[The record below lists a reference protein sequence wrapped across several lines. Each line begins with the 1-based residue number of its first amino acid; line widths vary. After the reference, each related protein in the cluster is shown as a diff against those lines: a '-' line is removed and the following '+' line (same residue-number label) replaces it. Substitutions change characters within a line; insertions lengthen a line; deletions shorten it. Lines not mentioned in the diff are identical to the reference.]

1 MATSDILGLFMSP
14 EQYQAQQMA
23 QQQAAEQQRAFN
35 FAQLSP
41 RDQAVYGMFLG
52 GQQLG
57 RGLGGLLGVQDPQ
70 LQRIR
75 QRQEIMQSINPA
87 DMQSLMAG
95 IQLASERGDQELALT
110 LTDFMNKQGSEMAL
124 AQQRQAQ
131 ATRERVQSTPS
142 QIAISREIGILQTNL
157 DELKKTPETPERNR
171 GIAILQSQLDNLIK
185 QGPAGIQEAAR
196 IGEIE
201 RKQAEMRA
209 QDVNAAE
216 SDEYKALDA
225 EKMRLQRAARATG
238 ATDDEKKAT
247 AYANS
252 VSADPDSTEWK
263 TAFNSALNRLI
274 FGKDSDKVDD
284 VARLE
289 KYLTDLSAIR
299 TQYGTDTKGFENDTK
314 AKALQILI
322 EKVSG
327 VKGSNKQ
334 FEKLAINDEIV
345 RLRELQAG
353 LEKDSPEYKVYQ
365 EQIDF
370 LKGNTGKGKVSAF
383 AQLLLDRDIE
393 PGSKEWNNRMDAY
406 ITKESTRPETAEK
419 EISYG
424 AKREAL
430 SAEMFEG
437 KRYKD
442 LTPAEQA
449 KVNKRIELEEN
460 VTAATSAPKLFM
472 PGEKGGLKSITDFR
486 NDVFS
491 TIKPFRDTVN
501 ATDAAL
507 QNINDAIN
515 TNNFV
520 SFNASRVQLARAL
533 GDSTLSRRDIE
544 QAGGDPSLIGGFFD
558 ATSTLFTGTPSVDT
572 QKKIKATLQA
582 IRKVARKKAQEELDT
597 SRDLGIRAGY
607 KAQDLDRAFK
617 VPEITGSN
625 APVDNAQKPKTV
637 PFNALP
643 K

>member
-1 MATSDILGLFMSP
+1 MSEFMPSPDLVNSGLSELENQILEFERTWWRHAGAKESSIKELFNLTP
-14 EQYQAQQMA
+14 PAYYQMLNNLIDREAALMA
-23 QQQAAEQQRAFN
+23 Q
-35 FAQLSP
+35 P
-41 RDQAVYGMFLG
+41 
-52 GQQLG
+52 
-57 RGLGGLLGVQDPQ
+57 LLV
-70 LQRIR
+70 
-75 QRQEIMQSINPA
+75 
-87 DMQSLMAG
+87 
-95 IQLASERGDQELALT
+95 
-110 LTDFMNKQGSEMAL
+110 K
-124 AQQRQAQ
+124 
-131 ATRERVQSTPS
+131 
-142 QIAISREIGILQTNL
+142 
-157 DELKKTPETPERNR
+157 
-171 GIAILQSQLDNLIK
+171 
-185 QGPAGIQEAAR
+185 
-196 IGEIE
+196 
-201 RKQAEMRA
+201 
-209 QDVNAAE
+209 
-216 SDEYKALDA
+216 
-225 EKMRLQRAARATG
+225 RL
-238 ATDDEKKAT
+238 
-247 AYANS
+247 
-252 VSADPDSTEWK
+252 
-263 TAFNSALNRLI
+263 L
-274 FGKDSDKVDD
+274 
-284 VARLE
+284 
-289 KYLTDLSAIR
+289 
-299 TQYGTDTKGFENDTK
+299 
-314 AKALQILI
+314 
-322 EKVSG
+322 
-327 VKGSNKQ
+327 
-334 FEKLAINDEIV
+334 

-353 LEKDSPEYKVYQ
+353 LEKDSPGYKVYQ

-393 PGSKEWNNRMDAY
+393 PGSKEWNTRMDAY
-406 ITKESTRPETAEK
+406 ITKESTRPETQER

-501 ATDAAL
+501 ASDAAL
-507 QNINDAIN
+507 QNINDSIK

-607 KAQDLDRAFK
+607 KAQDLDRAFR

-625 APVDNAQKPKTV
+625 APVDNAQKSKNV
-637 PFNALP
+637 PFDALP